1 MENLSLA
8 DFTYF
13 DMAIAAIILLLAIKG
28 FLHGFVKE
36 LFSLVGLVGGV
47 YFASR
52 LSEDAAAF
60 IDTNFLHLENASL
73 LKLIGFISILIIIW
87 LSATIIGAIISKV
100 TSGKEVG
107 FFSRVFGFITA
118 GLKYFLIFALIVTAL
133 SNVQLV
139 KDNLEEYIKDS
150 HLFPHLETAG
160 AYLINLDENT
170 QINETAATTIDA
182 VEENI
187 EKAVNTTQ
195 DTAKEVSNKLTNE
208 VNEVKDTAI
217 APDSINTELN

>member
-28 FLHGFVKE
+28 FLHGFIKE

-60 IDTNFLHLENASL
+60 IDTNFLHLENTSL

-87 LSATIIGAIISKV
+87 LSATIIGAIIAKI

-107 FFSRVFGFITA
+107 FFSRVFGFVTS
-118 GLKYFLIFALIVTAL
+118 GLKYFLIFGLIFTAL
-133 SNVQLV
+133 SNVKLV
-139 KDNLEEYIKDS
+139 KDNLGDYVKDS
-150 HLFPHLETAG
+150 ILYPHLTTAG

-170 QINETAATTIDA
+170 QINETATTTIDT
-182 VEENI
+182 VEKNI
-187 EKAVNTTQ
+187 EKAVDTTQ
-195 DTAKEVSNKLTNE
+195 EAATEVQDTVIT
-208 VNEVKDTAI
+208 
-217 APDSINTELN
+217 PDSINTERN